1 MKQFTSC
8 HSLLSVCH
16 KSVGDVLG
24 ESLSSVS
31 SYKHS
36 EAKMWVVVPDN
47 QTCLCS
53 VTCDVREVLVEIK
66 TGPTSLVTAFLSSQC
81 VYCWSSSSCCICHS
95 CYAPLW
101 LLLYLLWHCRS
112 FWSWRVNNCRGRLGR
127 RHHSL
132 SDPVTL
138 SGVQCTVLAVAHF
151 NMF

>member
-47 QTCLCS
+47 QMCLCS

-66 TGPTSLVTAFLSSQC
+66 TGPTSLVTAFLSSVC
-81 VYCWSSSSCCICHS
+81 LLVE
-95 CYAPLW
+95 LV
-101 LLLYLLWHCRS
+101 LLLHLSQLLRS
-112 FWSWRVNNCRGRLGR
+112 SVTPP
-127 RHHSL
+127 L
-132 SDPVTL
+132 SAVTL
-138 SGVQCTVLAVAHF
+138 QEFLVMACE
-151 NMF
+151 